1 MNKMRKNDIEI
12 KKEIY
17 SLIKGPFEIFDN
29 FIYHDYVFVTEDY
42 KTYLAKFEKKDFLHL
57 IGISVY
63 PMNERKFYDDYKDG
77 KANYG
82 VINLNKTYNRTTIN
96 KKISVINN
104 LQAFID
110 NKLDGENLVI
120 EDFKTLTAENEIFK
134 YALRN
139 DDRRYTLGFGI
150 HNNAKSTRLELA
162 SVGTIRQKVI
172 CVLRKNRDAKEY
184 TELIYISKNESIQ
197 SILTKL
203 KSPHHLT
210 KDGCLILD

>member
-1 MNKMRKNDIEI
+1 
-12 KKEIY
+12 
-17 SLIKGPFEIFDN
+17 
-29 FIYHDYVFVTEDY
+29 
-42 KTYLAKFEKKDFLHL
+42 
-57 IGISVY
+57 
-63 PMNERKFYDDYKDG
+63 MNERKFYDDYKDG

-96 KKISVINN
+96 KKISVIKN

-150 HNNAKSTRLELA
+150 HNNAKSKFMISA
-162 SVGTIRQKVI
+162 INSPQKQLFLLFFI
-172 CVLRKNRDAKEY
+172 PSLW
-184 TELIYISKNESIQ
+184 
-197 SILTKL
+197 
-203 KSPHHLT
+203 
-210 KDGCLILD
+210 